1 MTGRTATQHGTAGP
15 SSQEQSAGGRVEV
28 RIIAAD
34 PDAARLVARALGRI
48 LVCDEPRSYP
58 AGGEGCG
65 TRLHLTVDTLRTREP
80 EPAPR
85 SWLADSRSQT
95 QRTHVDETT

>member
-1 MTGRTATQHGTAGP
+1 MTGHATTERGPAGP
-15 SSQEQSAGGRVEV
+15 NSKERLADGRVEV

-34 PDAARLVARALGRI
+34 PDAARLVAQALSGV

-65 TRLHLTVDTLRTREP
+65 TRLHLTVDTLRARLP
-80 EPAPR
+80 DPAPR
-85 SWLADSRSQT
+85 SWFTDSRSQA
-95 QRTHVDETT
+95 QRTHGDETT